1 MKLSNINIRTKLLM
15 TGVLATLIPLA
26 IIMASVFSQNKK
38 VVQVG
43 ERESLNLAY
52 SGLDHIVDNLY
63 TLAESHQEVTQKN
76 INAALNVA
84 GDLLKKGG
92 GISFAPESVQWTATN
107 QYTKAT
113 TELSLPKMMM
123 GSSWFGQVTSRSQP
137 ALLVD
142 SVQSLLD
149 VTCTIFQRMTPT
161 GDMLRVSTNV
171 IKTDGNRAIGTYIPS
186 TNPNGSANPV
196 ISAVLKGQTFKGR
209 AFVVDRWYITA
220 YEPIFDDSNKVVGV
234 LYVGIPQENVTSLRE
249 AILTMKIGH
258 NGFVTVLDSSGKYV
272 ISKGGTE
279 DGTDVLN
286 TRDANGTAYLEE
298 RIGTAKN
305 LSPHEI
311 GKQTFSIA
319 STDGSGIHDA
329 HFVYFKPWDWI
340 ITAEANQNE
349 FTKVARILKEIGN
362 NSNMIIAV
370 IGFVAVVVTGLIWI
384 LIASTIVKPIN
395 RAVASL
401 KDIAEGEGD
410 LTMRL
415 DAGSKDEIGE
425 LALWFNTFVEKLQG
439 IIQKIRENGQTV
451 GNSSEGLSMVSEELA
466 TGAQETSQ
474 RAENLA
480 TSSEEMSANLNNVA
494 AAMEESSTN
503 ASMVATAA
511 EEMSGTINAISE
523 NAERARSVSSGA
535 VQQAQ
540 KASEKME
547 DLGTA
552 AQKIGQVTETIT
564 EISEQTNLLAL
575 NATIEAARAGEAGK
589 GFAVVANEIKDLAKQ
604 TAEATLDIKTQINDV
619 QRATSYTVTEINQIS
634 TIISEVDDIVATI
647 ATAVEEQT
655 VATQEIADNIGQA
668 SQGIQEVNENVSQSS
683 VVADGIT
690 QDIAEV
696 NTAAGSISK
705 GSSSVQDSAATL
717 KELASELNSIVN
729 TFKV

>member
-1 MKLSNINIRTKLLM
+1 MKLSNVKIRTKLLI
-15 TGVLATLIPLA
+15 TGILITLIPLA

-38 VVQVG
+38 VVQAG
-43 ERESLNLAY
+43 ERESLKLAY
-52 SGLDHIVDNLY
+52 TGLDYIVDNLY

-84 GDLLKKGG
+84 RDLLKKGG
-92 GISFAPESVQWTATN
+92 GINFDTETVQWKAIN
-107 QYTKAT
+107 QYTKAST
-113 TELSLPKMMM
+113 AISLPKMML
-123 GSSWFGQVTSRSQP
+123 GNSWLGQVTSRNQP
-137 ALLVD
+137 VPLVD
-142 SVQSLLD
+142 SVQNLLD
-149 VTCTIFQRMTPT
+149 VTCTIFQRMNPT

-171 IKTDGNRAIGTYIPS
+171 IKTDGDRAIGTYIPT

-196 ISAVLKGQTFKGR
+196 ISTVLKGQTFKGR

-220 YEPIFDDSNKVVGV
+220 YEPIFNDSNKVVGV
-234 LYVGIPQENVTSLRE
+234 LYVGIPQENVESLRK
-249 AILTMKIGH
+249 AILAMKIGH
-258 NGFVTVLDSSGKYV
+258 SGFVTVLDSSGKYV
-272 ISKGGTE
+272 ISKDGTE
-279 DGTDVLN
+279 DGADVLN
-286 TRDANGTAYLEE
+286 TKDANGTAYLKE
-298 RIGTAKN
+298 RILTAKN
-305 LSPHEI
+305 LSPREI
-311 GKQTFSIA
+311 GKQNFLLA
-319 STDGSGIHDA
+319 LTDRSEIYDA

-349 FTKVARILKEIGN
+349 FTEVSSILKEIGK
-362 NSNMIIAV
+362 NSNMIVAL
-370 IGFVAVVVTGLIWI
+370 IGFVAIVGTSLVWI
-384 LIASTIVKPIN
+384 LIASTIAKPIK

-415 DAGSKDEIGE
+415 DDSSKDEIGE

-439 IIQKIRENGQTV
+439 IIQNIRENAQTV
-451 GNSSEGLSMVSEELA
+451 GNSSEQLSTVSGELA

-480 TSSEEMSANLNNVA
+480 TSSEEMAANLNNVA
-494 AAMEESSTN
+494 AAMEQSSTN
-503 ASMVATAA
+503 ASMVASAA
-511 EEMSGTINAISE
+511 EEMSGTISAISE
-523 NAERARSVSSGA
+523 NAERARSVSNGA
-535 VQQAQ
+535 VEQAR
-540 KASEKME
+540 KASVKME
-547 DLGTA
+547 ALGTA

-604 TAEATLDIKTQINDV
+604 TAEATLDIKNQIHDV
-619 QRATSYTVTEINQIS
+619 QRATNYTVTEIDRIS
-634 TIISEVDDIVATI
+634 TVISEVDDIVATI

-655 VATQEIADNIGQA
+655 VTTQEIADNIGQA

-683 VVADGIT
+683 IVADGIT
-690 QDIAEV
+690 KDIAEV
-696 NTAAGSISK
+696 NTAAGTISK
-705 GSSSVQDSAATL
+705 GSSSVQNSAATL